1 MGGTICHYVYF
12 THNYAELVFSAN
24 FDELEKNM
32 LNATAGQVR
41 KFNNSE
47 SHYRSTCLICF
58 EFNVKFMKMTSITPL
73 SRKIGKKRGFDLN
86 NTTRLKK

>member
-32 LNATAGQVR
+32 PNATAGQVR

-47 SHYRSTCLICF
+47 TFYRSKCLICF
-58 EFNVKFMKMTSITPL
+58 EF
-73 SRKIGKKRGFDLN
+73 IGKFI
-86 NTTRLKK
+86 TKKDFLESV